1 MQAAGSVSAA
11 FRNEFSAAG
20 INQASDTVAAGCPHG
35 HPIARLYHPAQ
46 VSSEIAVAETV
57 IVSGVPETYTYFS
70 ASPEDLPGC
79 AEEYIMNNG

>member
-1 MQAAGSVSAA
+1 MSFPPPSTRHRILSKLDVHMGTLLPG
-11 FRNEFSAAG
+11 F
-20 INQASDTVAAGCPHG
+20 TTPT
-35 HPIARLYHPAQ
+35 Q